1 MDRGCQYPGV
11 NFFDIFG
18 VMCDFSELNVSDDLK
33 EPAKPKATDKAGA
46 ILAGALQEFISG
58 GYAAASMDR
67 IAAAAGVSKPTL
79 YSYFRDKEGLFTAL
93 IQRITQGRSQRASEK
108 VEQLLQQPLRDG
120 LKQLAM
126 DMPNRRSGPQPL
138 FVLVRL
144 IVGESG
150 RFPVL
155 AQAFVRNAEK
165 PVLDHLAY
173 LFTHHP
179 ESKAK
184 DPEVMARCFHGSI
197 AHYVILQEILHGKD
211 IIPMEFER
219 FIDGLIDIIAGQ
231 P

>member
-165 PVLDHLAY
+165 PVLDHLTY